1 MNKITIPALL
11 LGVVMIAG
19 AFAFMPVQE
28 ASTVHTSAANLV
40 NQSVIKTV
48 TETELTVTAAQVI
61 TIDLDAPFTLLSFSI
76 SCDGGDTVNAAG
88 GGDCGASEHM
98 DVASFVRDGE
108 ATAQTLVL
116 TALVGDDTEANPD
129 EVLFPLNGDATSV
142 ATDQV
147 SITVADRIAFTMAN
161 DIVDAGGADNGFDI
175 TVTAV
180 VLTAGSTV
188 FDATDIT
195 FS

>member
-28 ASTVHTSAANLV
+28 ASTVHTSAANLA

-76 SCDGGDTVNAAG
+76 SCDGGDTVDAAG
-88 GGDCGASEHM
+88 GGDCGASESM

-116 TALVGDDTEANPD
+116 TKLDGDDTEANPD
-129 EVLFPLNGDATSV
+129 EVLFPLNGNAASV

-161 DIVDAGGADNGFDI
+161 DIVDTSNAADGFDI